1 MQTLTACPACGS
13 QSLLSYACTVPAQ
26 RANTMHF
33 AQSRC
38 RNCDVVF
45 SNPVV
50 EQFEL
55 ERFYGDQYYEHKE
68 HRYNANSPDLEKLVL
83 QRAGQEVEG
92 LKSIVVPYVSSGR
105 FFEIGAGHGS
115 LLYAARRL
123 GFEVAGVEPSA
134 SAVKFGQECLG
145 LSELRKGVFKPSDWR
160 AESFDVVYAYHV
172 IEHVLDLQTFVAG
185 IHRVLKPG
193 GIAVIGTENHH
204 NTWVQYR
211 TIRSWL
217 KGRLL
222 PEFQTAD
229 HHTFY
234 FCNHSLGRLLQQ
246 HGLEIKKCLV
256 YTHSLEEKLR
266 NAHFRSILTKG
277 FFYLLHYGDAWTGR
291 GNRLLLWCSKRAVE
305 SSLTVKGRTRV
316 A

>member
-1 MQTLTACPACGS
+1 
-13 QSLLSYACTVPAQ
+13 
-26 RANTMHF
+26 MHF

-38 RNCDVVF
+38 RNCDLVF

-50 EQFEL
+50 DQLEL
-55 ERFYGDQYYEHKE
+55 ECFYGDQYYEHEE
-68 HRYNANSPDLEKLVL
+68 HRYNANSPDLERLVL
-83 QRAGQEVEG
+83 ERARQEVEG

-115 LLYAARRL
+115 LLYAARQL
-123 GFEVAGVEPSA
+123 GFDVAGVEPSA
-134 SAVKFGQECLG
+134 SAVKFGQERLG
-145 LSELRKGVFKPSDWR
+145 LGELRKGIFNPSCWP
-160 AESFDVVYAYHV
+160 AASFDVVYSYHV
-172 IEHVLDLQTFVAG
+172 IEHVLDLQAFVDG
-185 IHRVLKPG
+185 IYCTLKPG
-193 GIAVIGTENHH
+193 GLAVIGTENHH
-204 NTWVQYR
+204 NTWVQYQ

-222 PEFQTAD
+222 PEFQTAS

-234 FCNHSLGRLLQQ
+234 FCNHSLSYLLQQ
-246 HGLEIKKCLV
+246 HGFEIKKCLV

-291 GNRLLLWCSKRAVE
+291 GNRLLVWCSKPAVE
-305 SSLTVKGRTRV
+305 SSLTVRERTRV